1 CLIDSGGDKDA
12 GKKIKRVLDSQGW
25 TLTAIYNTHSNA
37 DHIGGNG
44 YLQQQTGCQVFAPG
58 IECAFTCHPVLEPA
72 FLYGGFPMKELRH
85 KFLMAQE
92 SRARPL
98 DPERL
103 PGGLRAV
110 PLPGHFF
117 HMVGFATRDHVMY
130 LADCLSSRET
140 LEKYKVSFIYDV
152 AAYLDTLEQVKA
164 MKASLF
170 VPSHAPVTEDIGE
183 LAQYNM
189 DKTTELG
196 ETIAGLCKEPS
207 SFEEVLS
214 KLCGLLDIELN
225 VQQYALV
232 GSTVRSFLS
241 WLKDQGRLTVR
252 FAGGRMLWRMV

>member
-1 CLIDSGGDKDA
+1 MYELRQA
-12 GKKIKRVLDSQGW
+12 GADGFYLESPARVGLVRLEESR
-25 TLTAIYNTHSNA
+25 
-37 DHIGGNG
+37 
-44 YLQQQTGCQVFAPG
+44 GCQSFAPG

-103 PGGLRAV
+103 PGGPAGCV
-110 PLPGHFF
+110 PARIFF
-117 HMVGFATRDHVMY
+117 HMVGFTTRDHVMY
-130 LADCLSSRET
+130 LADCLSTRET
-140 LEKYKVSFIYDV
+140 REKCKVNFIYDV

-170 VPSHAPVTEDIGE
+170 VPSHAPVTENIRE
-183 LAQYNM
+183 PAQYNM

-196 ETIAGLCKEPS
+196 ETIAGLCKEPG

-214 KLCGLLDIELN
+214 KLCGLLSIELN
-225 VQQYALV
+225 VQRYALV
-232 GSTVRSFLS
+232 GSTVRLFLF
-241 WLKDQGRLTVR
+241 WLKDQGRLTVW